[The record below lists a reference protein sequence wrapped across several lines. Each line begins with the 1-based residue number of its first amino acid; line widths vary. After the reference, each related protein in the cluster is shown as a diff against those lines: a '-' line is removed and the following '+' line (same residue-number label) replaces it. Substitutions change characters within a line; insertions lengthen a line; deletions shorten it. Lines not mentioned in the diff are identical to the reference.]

1 VSRHWVPLL
10 GAHGA
15 LLLVLLT
22 IASSGQAATPG
33 ASPSDVVINEVEYD
47 PRGDDN
53 ACEWIELYNRT
64 SAPIDVSGWTLQDNN
79 SSDPLPDL
87 VLPAGGFI
95 VVAATASFYDN
106 YPDFQGALA
115 ILGADLGNGLNNSGD
130 RLYLKDG
137 TGQVIDA
144 LSYDEDSTVL
154 SCAGFACA
162 GVAEGHSLERDP
174 QGQDTDSA
182 ADFVDRD
189 PPTPGRGMPA
199 PSSGADL
206 GIRKTAPLSVLPGEI
221 ITYQVTLSNAGP
233 LPAQTAR
240 VTDALPAMV
249 TFLGQTSPFA
259 FDRTL
264 PGILVWQIGSVP
276 TATASTPLT
285 FTITGQV
292 LGTAGGLLTNHITVT
307 SATAEDNPANNHWA
321 ATTIAGPPPQTPPV
335 LIEALYYDG
344 YADEDN
350 DEAVR
355 ILNRSPLAMDVSSW
369 QLSDEEAS
377 SAAILP
383 PGTVLGAGQA
393 LWLARD
399 AVAFQQQFGFPP
411 DLETNDGDPA
421 VPETDG
427 SWPRFNND
435 GDQCLL
441 YDSTG
446 ELVDA
451 LVYEDGQTTLPGWQ
465 GPAIQPWNPNTYF
478 GAEGQIL
485 YRKRDEA
492 TGLPLTDTD
501 TAADW
506 AQDPADQVL
515 GRRVLYPGWDLDSLF
530 WTARVTETAVLTVA
544 VGPDYLFEAVQ
555 AQIEHAQDSIWIE
568 AYTFE
573 SKALADAVLE
583 RMAAGVQVRL
593 LLEGSP
599 AGGMADA
606 QRWVCDQ
613 IHQAGGEVWFMY
625 SGDVHSRYRYQH
637 AKFMLIDG
645 RLALIGSENL
655 NPTGMPSDD
664 KANGTAGRRGVYLMT
679 DAPGVVARVRDV
691 LAADLDPT
699 HHGDLVSCDDMS
711 ELCTPSQPL
720 PAPEPDWISYTIP
733 FPEPLAVEGN
743 MAFEVIH
750 APENSLRT
758 SDSLLGLVGRA
769 GPGDTLLVEQFYER
783 VHWGPAGGT
792 PEADPNLRL
801 AAYLDAARRG
811 AQVRILLNN
820 HVFADYVNENVETAA
835 YLQNTARAEGLD
847 LQVRLGNP
855 TALGLHNKMVL
866 AQIDGRGRV
875 HVGSI
880 NGSEVSSK
888 VNREMALQVQSDEA
902 YSYLRAVF
910 EHDWYSVKLLTYL
923 PWVARAYAPPQPAD
937 HLLVSEVLP
946 AVSKEGEWVEIV
958 NPTGTAVDLSNY
970 RIGDAEQ
977 PDAYE
982 GMYRFPPAT
991 VLGPHRVLVIAASAS
1006 SFSIQNG
1013 FAPDLEFYPTTTSVP
1028 TMIPDQGWGTGE
1040 WHLRNDGDQ
1049 ILILDGSGRP
1059 VDVVVYGDSTYPGVI
1074 AYGQPILSSHSLE
1087 RYPPLLDTDDCSLD
1101 FRDWPFPDPGNLPIG
1116 E

>member
-1 VSRHWVPLL
+1 
-10 GAHGA
+10 
-15 LLLVLLT
+15 
-22 IASSGQAATPG
+22 
-33 ASPSDVVINEVEYD
+33 
-47 PRGDDN
+47 
-53 ACEWIELYNRT
+53 
-64 SAPIDVSGWTLQDNN
+64 
-79 SSDPLPDL
+79 
-87 VLPAGGFI
+87 
-95 VVAATASFYDN
+95 
-106 YPDFQGALA
+106 
-115 ILGADLGNGLNNSGD
+115 
-130 RLYLKDG
+130 
-137 TGQVIDA
+137 
-144 LSYDEDSTVL
+144 
-154 SCAGFACA
+154 
-162 GVAEGHSLERDP
+162 
-174 QGQDTDSA
+174 
-182 ADFVDRD
+182 
-189 PPTPGRGMPA
+189 
-199 PSSGADL
+199 
-206 GIRKTAPLSVLPGEI
+206 
-221 ITYQVTLSNAGP
+221 
-233 LPAQTAR
+233 
-240 VTDALPAMV
+240 
-249 TFLGQTSPFA
+249 
-259 FDRTL
+259 
-264 PGILVWQIGSVP
+264 
-276 TATASTPLT
+276 
-285 FTITGQV
+285 
-292 LGTAGGLLTNHITVT
+292 
-307 SATAEDNPANNHWA
+307 
-321 ATTIAGPPPQTPPV
+321 
-335 LIEALYYDG
+335 
-344 YADEDN
+344 
-350 DEAVR
+350 
-355 ILNRSPLAMDVSSW
+355 
-369 QLSDEEAS
+369 
-377 SAAILP
+377 
-383 PGTVLGAGQA
+383 
-393 LWLARD
+393 
-399 AVAFQQQFGFPP
+399 
-411 DLETNDGDPA
+411 
-421 VPETDG
+421 
-427 SWPRFNND
+427 
-435 GDQCLL
+435 
-441 YDSTG
+441 
-446 ELVDA
+446 
-451 LVYEDGQTTLPGWQ
+451 
-465 GPAIQPWNPNTYF
+465 
-478 GAEGQIL
+478 
-485 YRKRDEA
+485 
-492 TGLPLTDTD
+492 
-501 TAADW
+501 
-506 AQDPADQVL
+506 
-515 GRRVLYPGWDLDSLF
+515 
-530 WTARVTETAVLTVA
+530 
-544 VGPDYLFEAVQ
+544 
-555 AQIEHAQDSIWIE
+555 
-568 AYTFE
+568 
-573 SKALADAVLE
+573 
-583 RMAAGVQVRL
+583 
-593 LLEGSP
+593 
-599 AGGMADA
+599 
-606 QRWVCDQ
+606 
-613 IHQAGGEVWFMY
+613 
-625 SGDVHSRYRYQH
+625 
-637 AKFMLIDG
+637 
-645 RLALIGSENL
+645 
-655 NPTGMPSDD
+655 
-664 KANGTAGRRGVYLMT
+664 
-679 DAPGVVARVRDV
+679 
-691 LAADLDPT
+691 
-699 HHGDLVSCDDMS
+699 MS

-970 RIGDAEQ
+970 RIGDPEQ

-1087 RYPPLLDTDDCSLD
+1087 RYPPLFDTDDCAVD
-1101 FRDWPFPDPGNLPIG
+1101 FRDWPFPSPGALPD
-1116 E
+1116 